1 MRRPL
6 EDRYWTTV
14 AVVIAALAP
23 YIVVTTAFFLVA
35 KQQAADLH
43 ASPTALQISEGL
55 SNAGYAFGALLGGD
69 LIQRFRQRRL
79 FFVFALP
86 LAAGFLVS
94 ATATGLVQYAC
105 GHVLQ
110 GLATG
115 FLLVVAV
122 PPLVQRFAHLE
133 DALDDRD
140 DQHRILRRRLRR
152 AGGRRRR
159 RSRGRLALVRGRA
172 RRSRPSGVALA
183 LPTLPET
190 EPPNRGLRFD
200 GGAIVLGLA
209 STVLAFLAVSRLQ
222 EISFASAF
230 FVALLSGGVVGLLA
244 LLVLEYRS
252 DEPLSPVK
260 PLSSAIPTVGMLA
273 ATIGGG
279 AFVTLV
285 LLGGRYLDTV
295 VRHSPIEVSI
305 DFLPQVG
312 GVIVAAA
319 LLGALVR
326 TRFLPHLTLAG
337 MVALIAAGALLAR
350 LGPSSPRAAV
360 LLLTALLGLGAGAS
374 VSPGLWIA
382 GMSLPVALVGR
393 TFALVELVRSLGDY
407 VLAPVL
413 GKVAHLYG
421 AADALH
427 GLRVAAWATVAVA
440 AAGTAIGL
448 ALWWAAGAAAQEPDL
463 EAWQDDGES
472 AFHSP
477 RELARF
483 RGEPEPQ

>member
-14 AVVIAALAP
+14 AVVIAVLAP

-122 PPLVQRFAHLE
+122 PPLVQRFPTSRMPSTTAMINIGFFGAVCAGPVVGGAVAH
-133 DALDDRD
+133 
-140 DQHRILRRRLRR
+140 
-152 AGGRRRR
+152 AGVWRWFDG
-159 RSRGRLALVRGRA
+159 GLAGVVLL
-172 RRSRPSGVALA
+172 GVALA

>member
-79 FFVFALP
+79 YLCLRAAARGRLPRLGDRDRARPVRMRARAAGARDGLPARGRRAAARPALP
-86 LAAGFLVS
+86 
-94 ATATGLVQYAC
+94 
-105 GHVLQ
+105 
-110 GLATG
+110 
-115 FLLVVAV
+115 
-122 PPLVQRFAHLE
+122 HLE